1 MFENILIIFVILNL
15 PILIFFEKITNII
28 NVFDEADNKRKFHKN
43 KVPLFGGI
51 ILIYNFLI
59 FILLESFLKLGIFDN
74 FNTTRAFFS
83 FILGL
88 IGFFFVGF
96 YDDKFK
102 LSANKKLFL
111 NFFLILILILLD
123 DKLVIRE
130 LNFSFTN
137 HPVELNNFSYL
148 FTILCI
154 LLFINAL
161 NMFDGINLQAGNY
174 CIIIFSIFILKGIF
188 IQLSWVS
195 IFTIILF
202 LYFNYKNKAFLG
214 DSGTQ
219 ILAFLISYVFIRSY
233 NNDNASFSPE
243 EIFVILSLPGLDM
256 FRLFLLR
263 LINGQ
268 HPFYPDRRHIH
279 HLLMIKFSDIKVFIF
294 TQCFILLNIF
304 LYYFFSVKLL
314 SIMIT
319 IILYI
324 VCIMLI
330 KKGKKTE

>member
-1 MFENILIIFVILNL
+1 MFENILIIFLIFNL
-15 PILIFFEKITNII
+15 PVLIFYKKITNII
-28 NVFDEADNKRKFHKN
+28 DVFDEADNIRKFHKK

-59 FILLESFLKLGIFDN
+59 FFSLESYLELGIFID
-74 FNTTRAFFS
+74 FDTTREYFS
-83 FILGL
+83 FIMAI
-88 IGFFFVGF
+88 IGFFFIGF

-111 NFFLILILILLD
+111 NSFLILILILID
-123 DKLVIRE
+123 EKLIIKE
-130 LNFSFTN
+130 LNFTFTN
-137 HPVELNNFSYL
+137 YPVELRNFSYL

-161 NMFDGINLQAGNY
+161 NMFDGINLQVGSY
-174 CIIIFSIFILKGIF
+174 CIIIFSIFILKSFF
-188 IQLSWVS
+188 IQLSWLLILS
-195 IFTIILF
+195 IILF

-219 ILAFLISYVFIRSY
+219 ILAFIISYFFIKSH
-233 NNDNASFSPE
+233 NNDNTSFSPE
-243 EIFVILSLPGLDM
+243 EIFIILSLPGLDM

-263 LINGQ
+263 LINGH
-268 HPFYPDRRHIH
+268 HPFYPDRNHIH
-279 HLLMIKFSDIKVFIF
+279 HLMMMKFSNLKTFFF
-294 TQCFILLNIF
+294 TQSFVLVNIF

-314 SIMIT
+314 SIMTT

-324 VCIMLI
+324 ICIMLI
-330 KKGKKTE
+330 QKKGK